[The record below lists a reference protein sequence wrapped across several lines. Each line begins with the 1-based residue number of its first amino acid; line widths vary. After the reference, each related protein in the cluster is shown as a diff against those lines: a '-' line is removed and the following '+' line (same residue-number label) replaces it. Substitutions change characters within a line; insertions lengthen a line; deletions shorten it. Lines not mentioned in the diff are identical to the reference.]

1 MTRVLVSTDDSLPKD
16 LGSALRIIAIE
27 QQTIAEQNE
36 RLRATS
42 EQNAQLILAL
52 EQQKQKIQWLER
64 ELQKLAKQMFG
75 KSSEKLDPH
84 QLQLALDLIAAGIDT
99 SDEGP
104 IEPDS
109 GETVVPEPKPRKKG
123 KGGRR
128 KLPAHLPRQRVVL
141 EPPAEALHCGACNVD
156 KACIGESVSEKVEY
170 SPAMYHVVQT
180 VVPRYS
186 CPRCHEGVVQAEVP
200 AQAVE
205 KGIAG
210 EGLLAHVVVSK
221 YADHLPLHRQEGIFE
236 RQGLPF
242 ARSTL
247 AGFVKYS
254 AEALA
259 PIVLEMK
266 RQVLASDYLQTDD
279 TPVLVLEPDDGGSI
293 KGRVWTYLS
302 PLGRQVVFTASRT
315 HERRHVED
323 FLGDYRGFM
332 QADAYNGYDAVYR
345 SGRIIEVACWAHA
358 RRRFVTALDAGDQRA
373 AAILALVQKLYA
385 VEREAKDLA
394 PDERSAR
401 RRERSLPVL
410 AEIDRE
416 RKRLGPEATPKSP
429 IGDALRYLDNQ
440 WTALQ
445 RYVHDGRLK
454 IDNNAAESQLRAV
467 AVGRKNWLF
476 AGSFAGAERAAV
488 LYSLVQSCKL
498 AGVDPFPYLKDV
510 LLRVATHPQSRIAEL
525 TPRAWAQAHAL
536 PTVATEP
543 LPPTP

>member
-1 MTRVLVSTDDSLPKD
+1 MTRVSASGDDALP
-16 LGSALRIIAIE
+16 LTLESALLIIA
-27 QQTIAEQNE
+27 
-36 RLRATS
+36 
-42 EQNAQLILAL
+42 
-52 EQQKQKIQWLER
+52 QQKRKIASLELR
-64 ELQKLAKQMFG
+64 LLELVRKAFG
-75 KSSEKLDPH
+75 KRSEKIDPR
-84 QLQLALDLIAAGIDT
+84 QLQLALEQLTASIDST
-99 SDEGP
+99 GCPLES
-104 IEPDS
+104 DS
-109 GETVVPEPKPRKKG
+109 GEVVVPEPKPRKKG

-128 KLPAHLPRQRVVL
+128 KLPRNLPRQRVVL
-141 EPPAEALHCGACNVD
+141 DPPAEALHCSACNVD
-156 KACIGESVSEKVEY
+156 KTCIGESVTEKVDY
-170 SPAMYHVVQT
+170 VPAVFQVIET

-200 AQAVE
+200 PQAVE
-205 KGIAG
+205 KGLAS

-221 YADHLPLHRQEGIFE
+221 FADHLPLHRLEGIFE

-247 AGFVKYS
+247 AGFVKHS

-266 RQVLASDYLQTDD
+266 RQILATDYLQTDD

-302 PLGRQVVFTASRT
+302 PLERQVVFVASRT
-315 HERRHVED
+315 HERRHVTD

-345 SGRIIEVACWAHA
+345 TGRIVEIGCWAHA
-358 RRRFVTALDAGDQRA
+358 RRRFVTALDAGDSRA
-373 AAILALVQKLYA
+373 ASILALVQKLYA
-385 VEREAKDLA
+385 IEREAKDLA
-394 PDERSAR
+394 PDDRRAQ

-410 AEIDRE
+410 DQIDRE
-416 RKRLGPEATPKSP
+416 RRRLGPEATPKSP
-429 IGDALRYLDNQ
+429 LGDALRYLDNQ
-440 WTALQ
+440 WNALQ
-445 RYVHDGRLK
+445 RFVDDGRLR

-476 AGSFAGAERAAV
+476 AGSFAGAERTAV

-498 AGVDPFPYLKDV
+498 AGLDPFPYLKDV

-525 TPRAWAQAHAL
+525 TPRAWAQDHRPEAAR
-536 PTVATEP
+536 PN
-543 LPPTP
+543 TPDD